1 MPNLSRIKYANGGE
15 TPDILKGLYTGYTM
29 ANKAIKAYEQL
40 KPIHEAQV
48 YAHQKTITDAE
59 EEKAFEKIKEE
70 VQLANQA
77 NEAEDVKAEKPT
89 GKHKSRAE
97 RIREGSD
104 NGSKSANVS

>member
-1 MPNLSRIKYANGGE
+1 MLIKR
-15 TPDILKGLYTGYTM
+15 
-29 ANKAIKAYEQL
+29 QL
-40 KPIHEAQV
+40 PTE
-48 YAHQKTITDAE
+48 E
-59 EEKAFEKIKEE
+59 EEKALEKIKEE

-89 GKHKSRAE
+89 GKNKSRAE